1 MTESFYTILT
11 KIGKAKIANSAGF
24 GTKLNITNY
33 KIGDGGG
40 QYYEPTEQQTDL
52 IHAVYEGKVNDIK
65 IDKENP
71 NWICF
76 ELVLPANI
84 GGFFIREYG
93 IFDDEGD
100 MIAVAKCPES
110 YKPLQTDGAAKEM
123 SLELILAVLN
133 VDSVKLQ
140 IDKTLIFVTKS
151 EFDQIND
158 EIFPNS
164 EVITI
169 NHGLDN
175 YPNVRIIATNYGAGI
190 GGAGKT
196 PAGGTESY
204 SVQSKVCFLDRDNIR
219 IYIPKKYFL
228 SSGKLEKINSNRYII
243 TFDNSIMSLLIDLIY
258 V

>member
-1 MTESFYTILT
+1 MAESFYTILT
-11 KIGKAKIANSAGF
+11 NIGKSKIANSAGF
-24 GTKLNITNY
+24 GTKVNITNY

-40 QYYEPTEQQTDL
+40 KYYEPTEQQTDL
-52 IHAVYEGKVNDIK
+52 IHAVYEGKINDIK
-65 IDKENP
+65 INNDNP

-76 ELVLPANI
+76 ELVLPANV

-123 SLELILAVLN
+123 SLELVLAVSN
-133 VDSVKLQ
+133 AESVKLE

-151 EFDQIND
+151 EFDKLHD
-158 EIFPNS
+158 EMFPDN

-169 NHGLDN
+169 NHKLNN

-190 GGAGKT
+190 GGAGET

-204 SVQSKVCFLDRDNIR
+204 SVQCKTCFLDRDNIK

-228 SSGKLEKINSNRYII
+228 KPANMEKVTDNQYVI
-243 TFDNSIMSLLIDLIY
+243 TFDNSIMSLLIDLIN